1 MNENHNNALL
11 KEKQDDNEIANRSSS
26 KKNSQNKNEQNEQNE
41 QENKE
46 EDLKFFKQNEEK
58 IVFIQSGFRGYKI
71 RKDLEKKEQ
80 KVEDMKKEP
89 ENKNDD
95 NNISKIENPQ
105 NANNSK
111 YFESDKEVVEFG
123 T

>member
-1 MNENHNNALL
+1 VNENHNNAIP
-11 KEKQDDNEIANRSSS
+11 Q
-26 KKNSQNKNEQNEQNE
+26 KNSDENQMANQSKNFSLNLNQNE

-71 RKDLEKKEQ
+71 RKDLEKKEE
-80 KVEDMKKEP
+80 KVADKKKES
-89 ENKNDD
+89 ETSKND